1 MKMSL
6 VRFCKFSYAGF
17 TKKACSMAAT
27 ELLGNEEQIWGK
39 MYEDLLGRIKMQQ
52 QSGPLQGKD
61 QGKEKQ

>member
-39 MYEDLLGRIKMQQ
+39 MYEDLLGRIKMQ
-52 QSGPLQGKD
+52 
-61 QGKEKQ
+61 